1 MFQNANGEWKE
12 YIYLLP
18 SYYKHQAFILVFK
31 FLSFYLYTTAASP
44 KAVVSGCIDTCT
56 SHE

>member
-31 FLSFYLYTTAASP
+31 FLSFYLYNCRFPQSRGVRAY
-44 KAVVSGCIDTCT
+44 
-56 SHE
+56 